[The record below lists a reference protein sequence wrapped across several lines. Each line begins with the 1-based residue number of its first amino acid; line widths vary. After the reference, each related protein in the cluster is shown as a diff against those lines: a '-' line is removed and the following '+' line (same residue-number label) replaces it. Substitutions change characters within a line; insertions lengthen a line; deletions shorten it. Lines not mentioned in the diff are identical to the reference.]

1 VRKRRNA
8 TRAGKKETIP
18 IPGYLRE
25 FKRGVKPLLVKKVPL
40 FEALKP
46 KYFPKVLCQR
56 QTYAIKAKCTE
67 RG

>member
-1 VRKRRNA
+1 MS
-8 TRAGKKETIP
+8 

-25 FKRGVKPLLVKKVPL
+25 FKRPQVLCAANVVVKPLLVKKVPL